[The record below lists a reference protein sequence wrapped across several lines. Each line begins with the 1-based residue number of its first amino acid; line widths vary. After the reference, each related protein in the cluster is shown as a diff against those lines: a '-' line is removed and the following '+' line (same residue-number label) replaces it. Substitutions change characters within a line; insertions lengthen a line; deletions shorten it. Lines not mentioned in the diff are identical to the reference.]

1 MLSQNSTYSR
11 DYLVHK
17 HIALNLYKSE
27 TLSVFPCL
35 KENMLPLCHVMSVIC
50 FDMLLLLSI
59 CWSLSIYQF
68 RNVQEDI
75 ISYKTACDSWN
86 LCEFFAVSLLKNL
99 YTDLLGECR
108 KFDPYWLYV
117 PQLFLF
123 LFLKDKLLENLECR
137 HWLSEMRFF
146 MHINWECCLL
156 LKMCNM
162 EIPDRRL
169 ISEWITK
176 YEPTMM
182 STAHIRA
189 VTCSWLSDIVHQHLS
204 FHYVSCKRKM

>member
-11 DYLVHK
+11 VYLVHK

-35 KENMLPLCHVMSVIC
+35 EENMLPLCHVMSVIC
-50 FDMLLLLSI
+50 FDMLLLLSTYQ
-59 CWSLSIYQF
+59 SVSIYQF
-68 RNVQEDI
+68 KNVQEEV

-99 YTDLLGECR
+99 YIDLHGECR
-108 KFDPYWLYV
+108 KFGPYWLYV

-156 LKMCNM
+156 LKMCNK
-162 EIPDRRL
+162 EITDKRL
-169 ISEWITK
+169 IS
-176 YEPTMM
+176 
-182 STAHIRA
+182 
-189 VTCSWLSDIVHQHLS
+189 
-204 FHYVSCKRKM
+204 